1 MNEFGEYS
9 SSVYERRYGSWNKFL
24 EKIGDKP
31 NIRTDISKNELIKDY
46 FRIRSELKKIKLSAS
61 DIKLNSIFSL
71 STYLKRFGTW
81 NKFLREINEI
91 NQNT

>member
-31 NIRTDISKNELIKDY
+31 SARKDISKDELISEY
-46 FRIRSELKKIKLSAS
+46 FHIKSELKKIKLSAN
-61 DIKLNSIFSL
+61 DIKLNSTFSL

-81 NKFLREINEI
+81 NEFLREINEI
-91 NQNT
+91 N